1 MFLRVILIVTFSSFI
16 LLNNTLFCEYET
28 FCLSSHLSID
38 GHLSWLFFFF
48 LYIMNNVAVN
58 ICEQVFVWT
67 WVLIYL
73 NLSGVELLALV
84 KFSV

>member
-1 MFLRVILIVTFSSFI
+1 
-16 LLNNTLFCEYET
+16 
-28 FCLSSHLSID
+28 
-38 GHLSWLFFFF
+38 
-48 LYIMNNVAVN
+48 MNNVAVN